1 MNPQHNSI
9 KVFIADDHQIIIDG
23 LSLLINNEVG
33 FEVVGMANN
42 GLTAY
47 EQINILEPD
56 IAILDIKMPE
66 LSGLEVLNKLLGEKS
81 KVKVILLSMHHDN
94 TYMREAFNHGAF
106 AYLFKNV
113 SKVELFHTLQMV
125 SKGLKVFGEIK
136 KEESSIKNPAFFSK
150 REKEVLALIVEGYTT
165 KVISGKLS
173 LSQNTV
179 DSHRKSIN
187 RKTDCSTILQLIK
200 WLQANELE

>member
-1 MNPQHNSI
+1 MNPQNNCI

-23 LSLLINNEVG
+23 LSLLINNEEG
-33 FEVVGMANN
+33 FEVVGMAND

-47 EQINILEPD
+47 EQIIILNPD

-66 LSGLEVLNKLLGEKS
+66 LSGLEILSKLQIIES
-81 KVKVILLSMHHDN
+81 KVKIIILSMHHDSS
-94 TYMREAFNHGAF
+94 YMREAFNHGAY
-106 AYLFKNV
+106 AYLFKNA
-113 SKVELFHTLQMV
+113 SKQELIHTILMV
-125 SKGLKVFGEIK
+125 NKGMKVFGELK
-136 KEESSIKNPAFFSK
+136 KEETNIKNPAFFSK
-150 REKEVLALIVEGYTT
+150 REKEVLSLIVQGYTT
-165 KVISGKLS
+165 KVISEKLA
-173 LSQNTV
+173 LSQYTV